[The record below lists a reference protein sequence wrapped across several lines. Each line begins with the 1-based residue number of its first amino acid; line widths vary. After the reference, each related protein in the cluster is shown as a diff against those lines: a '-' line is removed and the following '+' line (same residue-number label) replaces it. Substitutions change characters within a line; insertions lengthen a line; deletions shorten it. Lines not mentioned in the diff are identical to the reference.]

1 MKQVVRIIGGRFR
14 GKKLHFPD
22 LPNLRPTSDRIRE
35 TVFNWL
41 MNDIQDK
48 ICLDAFA
55 GSGALGF
62 EAYSRG
68 ADSVTMIEKASKAI
82 IKLKEN
88 AESLTILNKPLN
100 VYQMDSIH
108 FLKSTHSVFDIIF
121 LDPPFKDNQMS
132 ECIEIISQR
141 KLLSPDGILYLESPK
156 EMMLPDHKWKVIKQ
170 KKSGQVTYA
179 LYKKAD

>member
-1 MKQVVRIIGGRFR
+1 MKQIVRIIGGRFR

-48 ICLDAFA
+48 NCLDAFA

-68 ADSVTMIEKASKAI
+68 ACSVTMIEKARQAVF
-82 IKLKEN
+82 KLKEN
-88 AESLTILNKPLN
+88 AESLAMLNRPVK
-100 VYQMDSIH
+100 VHQMDSIH
-108 FLKSTHSVFDIIF
+108 FLKSTQSVFDIIF

-132 ECIEIISQR
+132 ECIEIITQR
-141 KLLSPDGILYLESPK
+141 ELLSPDGILYIESPK
-156 EMMLPDHKWKVIKQ
+156 EVKMPEKKWQIIKQ

-179 LYKKAD
+179 LYKKAV